1 MLTKLCQTL
10 RNWWDVDRWYGD
22 FVISDG
28 AITWANG
35 DALDLQSGQYFR
47 IIGSVFND
55 GVHQYPDAT
64 LNTET
69 FSGSVWALA
78 IPAEVVS
85 LAEEMAAWE
94 TQYGASAA
102 SPYQSESFGGYSYSK
117 AAGASGSGTASVWD
131 AFRAQ
136 LNQWR
141 KI

>member
-1 MLTKLCQTL
+1 MLTSLCQTL
-10 RNWWDVDRWYGD
+10 RNWWDLDRWYGD
-22 FVISDG
+22 FAISDG

-94 TQYGASAA
+94 TQYGAAVA

-117 AAGASGSGTASVWD
+117 ASGSSGSGTASVWD
-131 AFRAQ
+131 VFRAQ
-136 LNQWR
+136 LSQWR

>member
-1 MLTKLCQTL
+1 MLTELCQEL
-10 RNWWDVDRWYGD
+10 RNWFDVDRHYGD
-22 FVISDG
+22 FEIVDG
-28 AITWANG
+28 A
-35 DALDLQSGQYFR
+35 LSVSFLQSGQYFR

-64 LNTET
+64 LNDET

-78 IPAEVVS
+78 IPAEVVNLS
-85 LAEEMAAWE
+85 NEMAAWE

-117 AAGASGSGTASVWD
+117 ASGSSGSGTASVWD
-131 AFRAQ
+131 VFRAR

>member
-1 MLTKLCQTL
+1 MLTELCQEL
-10 RNWWDVDRWYGD
+10 RNWFDVDRHYGD
-22 FVISDG
+22 FEIVDG
-28 AITWANG
+28 A
-35 DALDLQSGQYFR
+35 LSVSFLQSGQYFR

-64 LNTET
+64 LNDET

-78 IPAEVVS
+78 IPAEVVD

-117 AAGASGSGTASVWD
+117 ASGSSGSGTASVWD
-131 AFRAQ
+131 VFRAR